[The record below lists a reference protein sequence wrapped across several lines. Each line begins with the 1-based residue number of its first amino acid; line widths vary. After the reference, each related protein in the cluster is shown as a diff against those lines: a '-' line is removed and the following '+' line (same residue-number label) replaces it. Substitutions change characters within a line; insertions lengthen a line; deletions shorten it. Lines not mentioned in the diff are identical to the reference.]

1 MIELVIGLFFLVV
14 VGLIFIAKNREPLCV
29 DKDRE
34 EKGQHSDACQS
45 VGINSP
51 DQCGQVLLTQHFR
64 EIEKLPSVIVD
75 NIIDG
80 ETVDIVCNEVHERI
94 RLDAI
99 DCPKDGQEWGHIATM
114 GLIQLIGERKTV
126 KLKRHGTDIYGRT
139 IGTLFV
145 YVPEKKSWLNVNES
159 MVILGYAWM
168 MPSFCSHL
176 PPQRKEN

>member
-14 VGLIFIAKNREPLCV
+14 VGLIFIAKNREPLFV

-34 EKGQHSDACQS
+34 ESKQHSEAYQRTEMN
-45 VGINSP
+45 IP
-51 DQCGQVLLTQHFR
+51 DQCEKVLSTQHIR
-64 EIEKLPSVIVD
+64 EIEKLPSVIVE

-126 KLKRHGTDIYGRT
+126 KLERHGTDIYGRT
-139 IGTLFV
+139 IGTLFI
-145 YVPEKKSWLNVNES
+145 YVPEEKRWLNVNES